1 MRNSVG
7 EAGFSVTEDLNRG
20 RIYLRIGRRLIPF
33 LLICYIVAMIDR
45 LNIGYAKL
53 QFGRDLGLN
62 EAVFGFA
69 TSIFYVG
76 YVLFEVPSN
85 LALQRSGIRRVL
97 PRIMIAWG
105 MITLAFAASQS
116 ATHFYILRFLLGAAE
131 AGFFPGVV
139 LYLTFWFPDRL
150 RGRVVSLFAAALP
163 IAGITAGPISG
174 LIMERFSGLSGL
186 RGWQWLF
193 VLEGVP
199 AILLGIAALFYLSD
213 GPASAG
219 WLSTAEKARVADD
232 LAADRLRE
240 GASGRS
246 RFRDALTEPRLYV
259 LAGIYFAYYCSLNAV
274 LVWTPTLLKNA
285 GISDLVVIGW
295 TSGGIALFAT
305 VCMLGLGYS
314 SDRTGERRWHVAGS
328 GLITAAAFLMLPL
341 AHDNISLTV
350 ALLALAS
357 AGVFSVLALFWT
369 IPGAYLSGTAAAGG
383 IGLISAVGSFG
394 GAVSPTFIGVM
405 REASGSFY
413 GGLAAVACLTA
424 MGMLVLLATIPSGR
438 SSRPSPAGAA

>member
-1 MRNSVG
+1 MREPAKV
-7 EAGFSVTEDLNRG
+7 ADLPAIDDRG
-20 RIYLRIGRRLIPF
+20 RIYERIGRRLIPF

-53 QFGRDLGLN
+53 QFGRDLGLG

-105 MITLAFAASQS
+105 FVTLAFAASQT

-150 RGRVVSLFAAALP
+150 RGRAVSLFAAALP
-163 IAGITAGPISG
+163 IAGIIAGPLSG
-174 LIMERFSGLSGL
+174 FIMERFSGLYGL

-193 VLEGVP
+193 MIEGVP
-199 AILLGIAALFYLSD
+199 AILLGVTAYFYLSD
-213 GPASAG
+213 GPASAR
-219 WLSTAEKARVADD
+219 WLSAKERSCIAAD
-232 LAADRLRE
+232 LAADRQRN
-240 GASGRS
+240 GAIGRN
-246 RFRDALTEPRLYV
+246 RFRDALTEPRLYI
-259 LAGIYFAYYCSLNAV
+259 LAAVYFAYYCSLNAV

-285 GISDLVVIGW
+285 GISDLITIGW

-305 VCMLGLGYS
+305 LCMLALAYS
-314 SDRTGERRWHVAGS
+314 SDRSRERRWHVAGS
-328 GLITAAAFLMLPL
+328 GFVTAAAFLMLPL
-341 AHDNISLTV
+341 ARDSIPITV
-350 ALLALAS
+350 GLLALAS

-394 GAVSPTFIGVM
+394 GAVSPALIGLM
-405 REASGSFY
+405 RETSGSFY
-413 GGLAAVACLTA
+413 GGLASVACLTA
-424 MGMLVLLATIPSGR
+424 IGMLVLLVMIPARR
-438 SSRPSPAGAA
+438 SSSFSLTVDL